1 MGGGHGTAFVD
12 GRGRIAGLIGVHLN
26 RHRHTPPPTALLRSR
41 TLVRWPYKPCRGP
54 SSSPAERRRSASS
67 AKDSASSGRTSTR
80 ALRCGLTSSIRARQL
95 STTSRLS
102 LSATAHR
109 HVRTLRGRLAAFRPV
124 VGRGDVSEL
133 RDRLDVVKP
142 SERYRQDAE
151 LIRAF
156 RETYVN
162 LLNHAKLDRADMYS
176 LTKVVPDTDHQT
188 WQRLRTAVA
197 TAAGAA
203 ASAYRRYGGT
213 FTLRN
218 AAYIMHDVD
227 PVTNWEMSLH
237 DPEQLSPESVISAA
251 ESAIAVASQRQAEAA
266 QREHGLTGLIAAFLR
281 WSSDLREAV
290 GADHPRQ
297 RTAAGVIGVFAQALA
312 ATLATAVAT
321 GVVAG
326 VVSLWRWLFI

>member
-12 GRGRIAGLIGVHLN
+12 GRGRIGGLIGVHLN

-41 TLVRWPYKPCRGP
+41 TLVRWPYTMQRPQLLPGRAPTIRVVGQGQRLVGP
-54 SSSPAERRRSASS
+54 HLDQSVEMRINLLDPRKA
-67 AKDSASSGRTSTR
+67 
-80 ALRCGLTSSIRARQL
+80 ALDDLTI
-95 STTSRLS
+95 S